1 MTKRSRKWHTELE
14 QAVFSDPES
23 LAAYKNFQLQY
34 NLEKPLKNLGHH
46 SRPNKQKVTH
56 QASPPKKSSHK

>member
-14 QAVFSDPES
+14 QAVLSDPES

-34 NLEKPLKNLGHH
+34 NLEGPLKNLGNQ
-46 SRPNKQKVTH
+46 SRHNKRKIIH
-56 QASPPKKSSHK
+56 QTPTPKRPGHK